1 MSMDWTEQTNE
12 MMKSWTDAQKELWSS
27 WMRMMP
33 GAPAATGGWPGM
45 PGMGGMMGGMPGMGG
60 MMGGMPGMGGMMGGM
75 PGFDPGQWLKMM
87 GDSWGGE
94 GSSAQRVAGNLV
106 QTPDMLVRSM
116 NLLMK
121 AWQVVAPKVEQGK
134 PWQPDLQKVM
144 EQWRQQFAELP
155 ERAQATSNEFAEL
168 TKTLFEKWTPIKG
181 PWMQMV
187 TQATASGHPG
197 AAFMGGT
204 GGLNRIMGMGEGLLP
219 MLSGVSDLPRATVI
233 RQKMGKMLE
242 AVDAL
247 GDLRKA
253 QAAFHKKMGDAMGTA
268 VERTMDH
275 LSKVAEK
282 GEPITSVR
290 DLIRTWFTVADKT
303 LNEASTSEDFS
314 TTQDEMIKALLTYKV
329 KQRAALEI
337 IYDAMEI
344 PTRSNLDEAY
354 RDIQELKREVRRLRR
369 ELGATSRGAIPDSPG
384 KKAAAKKVASKEP
397 AGKEETGKAPA
408 AS

>member
-1 MSMDWTEQTNE
+1 MDWAEQTNDVI
-12 MMKSWTDAQKELWSS
+12 KHWTDAQKELWSS

-33 GAPAATGGWPGM
+33 GASAGTGGWPGM
-45 PGMGGMMGGMPGMGG
+45 PGMGGGWPGMGGMGGGWPGMPGMGG
-60 MMGGMPGMGGMMGGM
+60 MGGMGG
-75 PGFDPGQWLKMM
+75 FDPSQWLKTM
-87 GDSWGGE
+87 GESWAGQ

-121 AWQVVAPKVEQGK
+121 AWQVVAPKIEEGK

-144 EQWRQQFAELP
+144 QEWQQRLAELP
-155 ERAQATSNEFAEL
+155 ERASATTNEFTEL
-168 TKTLFEKWTPIKG
+168 TKTLFEKWTPITG

-187 TQATASGHPG
+187 AQATASGHPG

-204 GGLNRIMGMGEGLLP
+204 APMTRILGFEEGLFP
-219 MLSGVSDLPRATVI
+219 MLTGVSDLPRATVV

-242 AVDAL
+242 AVDAF

-253 QAAFHKKMGDAMGTA
+253 QAAFHKKMGEAMGTA

-275 LSKVAEK
+275 LAKVAEK

-303 LNEASTSEDFS
+303 LNEAFTSQNFLE
-314 TTQDEMIKALLTYKV
+314 TQDDMIRALLTYKV
-329 KQRAALEI
+329 KQRDALEI
-337 IYDAMEI
+337 IYDAMDI
-344 PTRSNLDEAY
+344 PTRTNLDEAY
-354 RDIQELKREVRRLRR
+354 KDIQELKREVRRLRR
-369 ELGATSRGAIPDSPG
+369 ELGQVSHGAVAESPG
-384 KKAAAKKVASKEP
+384 KKAAAKKVSKEP
-397 AGKEETGKAPA
+397 AGKEA
-408 AS
+408 ATS

>member
-1 MSMDWTEQTNE
+1 MSMDWTEQTNQ
-12 MMKSWTDAQKELWSS
+12 MMKSWTDAQRELWSS

-33 GAPAATGGWPGM
+33 GVPATTGGWPGMGGMPGMGGGWPGM
-45 PGMGGMMGGMPGMGG
+45 PGMGGMA
-60 MMGGMPGMGGMMGGM
+60 
-75 PGFDPGQWLKMM
+75 GFDPTQWAKSLGETWSGQ
-87 GDSWGGE
+87 
-94 GSSAQRVAGNLV
+94 GSSAQQVAGNLAH
-106 QTPDMLVRSM
+106 TPDMLMRSM

-134 PWQPDLQKVM
+134 PWQPDLQKVL
-144 EQWRQQFAELP
+144 EQWRQQITELP
-155 ERAQATSNEFAEL
+155 GRVQATSNEFAEL
-168 TKTLFEKWTPIKG
+168 TKTLFEKSTPLTG

-187 TQATASGHPG
+187 AQATAGGHPG

-204 GGLNRIMGMGEGLLP
+204 APMGRIMGFEEGFFP
-219 MLSGVSDLPRATVI
+219 MLTGVSDLPRATVL

-253 QAAFHKKMGDAMGTA
+253 QAEFHKKMGEAMSMA

-275 LSKVAEK
+275 LAKVAEK

-303 LNEASTSEDFS
+303 LNESF
-314 TTQDEMIKALLTYKV
+314 TTKEFIAIQDNMISALLTYKI
-329 KQRAALEI
+329 KQRAAMEI
-337 IYDAMEI
+337 IYEAMEI
-344 PTRSNLDEAY
+344 PTRTHLDKSY
-354 RDIQELKREVRRLRR
+354 GDIQELKREVRRLRR
-369 ELGATSRGAIPDSPG
+369 ELGATSQGAVLDSPG
-384 KKAAAKKVASKEP
+384 KKAAAKKIASKET
-397 AGKEETGKAPA
+397 AGTETAGTEVA

>member
-1 MSMDWTEQTNE
+1 MDWTEQTNQ

-33 GAPAATGGWPGM
+33 GASGASGGWPGM
-45 PGMGGMMGGMPGMGG
+45 PGMGGGWPGMGGMPGMGG
-60 MMGGMPGMGGMMGGM
+60 I
-75 PGFDPGQWLKMM
+75 PGFDPSQWLKSVSETWA
-87 GDSWGGE
+87 GQ
-94 GSSAQRVAGNLV
+94 GSSAQRVAGNMV

-134 PWQPDLQKVM
+134 PWQPDLQKVLG
-144 EQWRQQFAELP
+144 QWRQQMSELP
-155 ERAQATSNEFAEL
+155 ERTQATANEFTEL
-168 TKTLFEKWTPIKG
+168 TKTLFEKWTPLTG

-187 TQATASGHPG
+187 AQATASGHPG

-204 GGLNRIMGMGEGLLP
+204 APMNRMLGFEEGFFPILT
-219 MLSGVSDLPRATVI
+219 GVSDLPRATVL
-233 RQKMGKMLE
+233 RQKMGKVLE

-247 GDLRKA
+247 GDLRRA
-253 QAAFHKKMGDAMGTA
+253 QAEFHKKMGEAMATA

-275 LSKVAEK
+275 LAKVAEK

-303 LNEASTSEDFS
+303 LNEAFTTKEFIA
-314 TTQDEMIKALLTYKV
+314 TQDTMISALLTYKI

-337 IYDAMEI
+337 VYEAMEI
-344 PTRSNLDEAY
+344 PTRTHLDKAY
-354 RDIQELKREVRRLRR
+354 GDIQDLKREVRRLRR
-369 ELGATSRGAIPDSPG
+369 ELGATSQGAVLDSPG
-384 KKAAAKKVASKEP
+384 KKAAAKKVTSKEAP
-397 AGKEETGKAPA
+397 VKKEAEGKEETGNEAA

>member
-1 MSMDWTEQTNE
+1 MDWTEQTNE
-12 MMKSWTDAQKELWSS
+12 MMKSWTNAQKELWSS

-33 GAPAATGGWPGM
+33 GVPATTGGWPGM
-45 PGMGGMMGGMPGMGG
+45 PGMGGGWPGMGG
-60 MMGGMPGMGGMMGGM
+60 MPAMGTM
-75 PGFDPGQWLKMM
+75 PGFDPSQWLKMI
-87 GDSWGGE
+87 GE
-94 GSSAQRVAGNLV
+94 PWAGQGSAAQHVAGNLA
-106 QTPDMLVRSM
+106 QAPDMLMRSM

-134 PWQPDLQKVM
+134 AWQPDLQKVL
-144 EQWRQQFAELP
+144 EQWRQQLTELP
-155 ERAQATSNEFAEL
+155 GRVQATSNEFTEL
-168 TKTLFEKWTPIKG
+168 TKTLFEKSTPITG

-187 TQATASGHPG
+187 TQATAGGHPG

-204 GGLNRIMGMGEGLLP
+204 APMSRLMGFEEGLFP
-219 MLSGVSDLPRATVI
+219 MLTGVSDLPRATVV

-253 QAAFHKKMGDAMGTA
+253 QAEFHKKMGEAMATA

-303 LNEASTSEDFS
+303 LNEAFASEEFS
-314 TTQDEMIKALLTYKV
+314 ASQDEMIKALLTYKI

-337 IYDAMEI
+337 IYEAMEI
-344 PTRSNLDEAY
+344 PTRTNLDEAY
-354 RDIQELKREVRRLRR
+354 RDIQNLKREVRRLRR
-369 ELGATSRGAIPDSPG
+369 ELGATSQGAVPDSPG
-384 KKAAAKKVASKEP
+384 KKAAAKKIT
-397 AGKEETGKAPA
+397 GKETTGKEAA

>member
-1 MSMDWTEQTNE
+1 MDWTEQTNQ

-33 GAPAATGGWPGM
+33 GVPATTGGWPGM
-45 PGMGGMMGGMPGMGG
+45 AAMGGGWPGMGGGWPGMGGMA
-60 MMGGMPGMGGMMGGM
+60 
-75 PGFDPGQWLKMM
+75 GFDPTQWAKSLGETWAGQ
-87 GDSWGGE
+87 
-94 GSSAQRVAGNLV
+94 GSAAQHVAGNLV
-106 QTPDMLVRSM
+106 QTPDMLMRSM

-134 PWQPDLQKVM
+134 PWQPDLQKVLD
-144 EQWRQQFAELP
+144 QWRQQFTELP
-155 ERAQATSNEFAEL
+155 GRVQATSNEFAEL
-168 TKTLFEKWTPIKG
+168 TKTLFEKSNPIAG

-187 TQATASGHPG
+187 SQATAGGHPG

-204 GGLNRIMGMGEGLLP
+204 APMSRIMGFEEGLFP
-219 MLSGVSDLPRATVI
+219 MLTGVSDLPRATVI

-247 GDLRKA
+247 ADLRKS
-253 QAAFHKKMGDAMGTA
+253 QADFHKKMSDAMATA

-275 LSKVAEK
+275 LTKLAEK

-303 LNEASTSEDFS
+303 LNEAFASEDFS
-314 TTQDEMIKALLTYKV
+314 ASQDEMIKALLTYKI

-337 IYDAMEI
+337 IYEAMEI
-344 PTRSNLDEAY
+344 PTRTNLDEAY
-354 RDIQELKREVRRLRR
+354 RDIQNLKREVRRLRR
-369 ELGATSRGAIPDSPG
+369 ELSATSQGAVPESPG
-384 KKAAAKKVASKEP
+384 KKAAARKVSKE
-397 AGKEETGKAPA
+397 ASGKESAGSEAA

>member
-1 MSMDWTEQTNE
+1 MSMDWTEQTNQ
-12 MMKSWTDAQKELWSS
+12 MMKSWTDAQRELWSS

-33 GAPAATGGWPGM
+33 GTPATTGGWPGGMGGMPGMGGGWPGM
-45 PGMGGMMGGMPGMGG
+45 PGMGGMA
-60 MMGGMPGMGGMMGGM
+60 
-75 PGFDPGQWLKMM
+75 GFDPTQWMKSLGESWSGQ
-87 GDSWGGE
+87 
-94 GSSAQRVAGNLV
+94 GSAAQNVAGNLV
-106 QTPDMLVRSM
+106 QTPDMLMRSM

-144 EQWRQQFAELP
+144 EQWRQQITELP
-155 ERAQATSNEFAEL
+155 GRVQATSNEFAEL
-168 TKTLFEKWTPIKG
+168 TKTLFEKSTPIAG

-187 TQATASGHPG
+187 AQATAGGHPG

-204 GGLNRIMGMGEGLLP
+204 APMSRIMGFEEGLFP
-219 MLSGVSDLPRATVI
+219 MLTGVSDLPRATVI

-253 QAAFHKKMGDAMGTA
+253 QAEFHKKMGEAMGTA

-275 LSKVAEK
+275 LAKVAEK

-303 LNEASTSEDFS
+303 LNESFASEEFS
-314 TTQDEMIKALLTYKV
+314 SSQDEMIKALLTYKI

-337 IYDAMEI
+337 IYEAMEI
-344 PTRSNLDEAY
+344 PTRTNLDEAY
-354 RDIQELKREVRRLRR
+354 RDIQNLKREVRRLRR
-369 ELGATSRGAIPDSPG
+369 ELGATSQGAVPDSPG
-384 KKAAAKKVASKEP
+384 KKAAAKKIATKET
-397 AGKEETGKAPA
+397 AGTEVA